1 MNRWPTKKVGCF
13 NFLSWYMWR
22 APWRSPCE
30 AMRPEWS
37 RWRNW
42 FSDVRIASQ
51 APNQPP
57 EITRINFNQPC
68 LNSPFNVCVLLSSV
82 WVDSHVQLLQ
92 LRAGAVPLI
101 VWRQS
106 ELLGASSSAWTQ
118 SAAHSEWGRAS
129 SLHRGPLSSSAPAS
143 RRRATATGGQQL
155 LFHNQSAAKKLFSF
169 ALILFTSGTW
179 LAHKLWYQLGIGA
192 VMWFS
197 IFCRYIKSFSQ

>member
-1 MNRWPTKKVGCF
+1 
-13 NFLSWYMWR
+13 MWR

-57 EITRINFNQPC
+57 KTTCIISNQPH

-106 ELLGASSSAWTQ
+106 ELLGASCSAWTQ
-118 SAAHSEWGRAS
+118 SAAHSEWGRPS
-129 SLHRGPLSSSAPAS
+129 
-143 RRRATATGGQQL
+143 TATEVRSTQVLRLVGGEQQQQADNSCCFTTSQLQKSCFHLPVFFL
-155 LFHNQSAAKKLFSF
+155 LLPPGWHTYCDVNLELVLLCGSRSF
-169 ALILFTSGTW
+169 AEPL
-179 LAHKLWYQLGIGA
+179 K
-192 VMWFS
+192 V
-197 IFCRYIKSFSQ
+197 SQ

>member
-1 MNRWPTKKVGCF
+1 
-13 NFLSWYMWR
+13 MWR

-57 EITRINFNQPC
+57 KTTCINFNQPH

-118 SAAHSEWGRAS
+118 SAAHSEWGRPS
-129 SLHRGPLSSSAPAS
+129 
-143 RRRATATGGQQL
+143 TATEVRSTQVLRLVGGEQQQQADNSCCFTTSQL
-155 LFHNQSAAKKLFSF
+155 QKSFFSF
-169 ALILFTSGTW
+169 ARIFFTSTTW
-179 LAHKLWYQLGIGA
+179 LAHLLWCQLGIGA

-197 IFCRYIKSFSQ
+197 IFCRCVKS